1 MLNLH
6 CRSSEDLC
14 DGSCVPD
21 MLDKR
26 VIEVFT
32 DMNEQALVTSEKS
45 ADGTLGFRFGTGEA
59 QRLEK
64 E

>member
-1 MLNLH
+1 M
-6 CRSSEDLC
+6 C